1 MRLVVLM
8 RPSVSSTSSSSSR
21 SISDRSVRVA
31 TQSDRGVVVV
41 LVVVECA
48 KVHAT
53 LVDRRHGVS
62 WEAVL
67 GPQVACVGL
76 AVSGATIDQ
85 MSDTHALSSSG
96 VMVMRDRCA
105 VRRAPSGSASACGE
119 PVPSCAT
126 CPRIYLLKGEVS
138 VGFEALLP
146 LPARPRRVGKQPGL
160 DSPFRGGR
168 APP

>member
-8 RPSVSSTSSSSSR
+8 RPRASSTSSSSSR

-31 TQSDRGVVVV
+31 TQSDRVVVVV
-41 LVVVECA
+41 LVVVEGA

-105 VRRAPSGSASACGE
+105 GWPGSAAE
-119 PVPSCAT
+119 AT
-126 CPRIYLLKGEVS
+126 
-138 VGFEALLP
+138 
-146 LPARPRRVGKQPGL
+146 
-160 DSPFRGGR
+160 GGNR
-168 APP
+168 S

>member
-8 RPSVSSTSSSSSR
+8 RPSASSTSSSSSR

-31 TQSDRGVVVV
+31 TQSDRVVVVV
-41 LVVVECA
+41 LVVVEGA

-53 LVDRRHGVS
+53 VVDRRHGVS

-105 VRRAPSGSASACGE
+105 VRRAPSGSASASGE

-146 LPARPRRVGKQPGL
+146 LPAWPRRVGNQPGL
-160 DSPFRGGR
+160 DSPFRGGP

>member
-8 RPSVSSTSSSSSR
+8 RPSASSTSSSSSR

-31 TQSDRGVVVV
+31 TQSDLGVVVV
-41 LVVVECA
+41 LVVVEGA

-53 LVDRRHGVS
+53 VVDRRHGVS

-85 MSDTHALSSSG
+85 MSNSHGYFPPSEVIA
-96 VMVMRDRCA
+96 MRDRCTGS
-105 VRRAPSGSASACGE
+105 PGSAAACDCGE
-119 PVPSCAT
+119 PVRSCVA
-126 CPRIYLLKGEVS
+126 CPRITL
-138 VGFEALLP
+138 
-146 LPARPRRVGKQPGL
+146 
-160 DSPFRGGR
+160 
-168 APP
+168 

>member
-8 RPSVSSTSSSSSR
+8 RPSASSTSSSSSSR

-31 TQSDRGVVVV
+31 TQSDRVVVVV
-41 LVVVECA
+41 LVVVEGA

-53 LVDRRHGVS
+53 VVDRRHGVS

-67 GPQVACVGL
+67 GPQVACVGF
-76 AVSGATIDQ
+76 AVGDATIDL

-105 VRRAPSGSASACGE
+105 GS
-119 PVPSCAT
+119 
-126 CPRIYLLKGEVS
+126 
-138 VGFEALLP
+138 
-146 LPARPRRVGKQPGL
+146 PG
-160 DSPFRGGR
+160 FRG
-168 APP
+168 

>member
-31 TQSDRGVVVV
+31 TQSDRVVVVV
-41 LVVVECA
+41 LVVVEGA
-48 KVHAT
+48 KVAAT
-53 LVDRRHGVS
+53 VVDRRHGVS

-85 MSDTHALSSSG
+85 MSDTHWL
-96 VMVMRDRCA
+96 
-105 VRRAPSGSASACGE
+105 
-119 PVPSCAT
+119 VPSVRSDGDAGQGRC
-126 CPRIYLLKGEVS
+126 S
-138 VGFEALLP
+138 
-146 LPARPRRVGKQPGL
+146 PGL
-160 DSPFRGGR
+160 PEFCERVWRTGPVL
-168 APP
+168 A